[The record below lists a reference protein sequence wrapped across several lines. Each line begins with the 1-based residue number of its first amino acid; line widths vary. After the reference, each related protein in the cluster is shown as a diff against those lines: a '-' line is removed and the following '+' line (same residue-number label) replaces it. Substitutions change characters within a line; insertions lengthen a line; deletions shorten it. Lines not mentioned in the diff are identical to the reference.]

1 MSELLK
7 SGQVGDN
14 FQRGGLFSG
23 IFKALKDRKI
33 MKVKDWLRWK
43 KRKEDYV
50 MTEQDVADIK
60 YLQDNLFASLKIPK
74 AFLDKNI

>member
-1 MSELLK
+1 MSKLLE

-14 FQRGGLFSG
+14 FQRGGVFSG

-33 MKVKDWLRWK
+33 MKVKDWLKWK

-74 AFLDKNI
+74 KHING